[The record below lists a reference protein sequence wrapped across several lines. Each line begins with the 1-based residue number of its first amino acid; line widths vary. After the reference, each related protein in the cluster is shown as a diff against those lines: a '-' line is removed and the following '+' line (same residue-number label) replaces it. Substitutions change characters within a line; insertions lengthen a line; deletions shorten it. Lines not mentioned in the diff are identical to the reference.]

1 MALINCPE
9 CGKQISDQAKD
20 CPNCGFPI
28 AQNLRYIVRS
38 TTQPPQDDIQDT
50 TAQDD
55 VQRTTNQDTIT
66 ETEPYYYP
74 EEKTPREIFDENPSR
89 YWLYPHKRYWL
100 FTYIKSKNAH
110 PLLAF
115 KILAWRVLVF
125 VLIFIC
131 FCIDLFIFDDDF
143 KTLLYIILFVSLF
156 LLLWKLL
163 STITIWFVVRSCYT
177 LYEFNNQNKYK
188 WMMNLYYIIFA
199 LIVAYCAWQGHEKH
213 KLFEELLQNPEL
225 WRLYGFTVQ

>member
-55 VQRTTNQDTIT
+55 VQNTTNQTTIT

-74 EEKTPREIFDENPSR
+74 EEKTPREIFDKNPSR
-89 YWLYPHKRYWL
+89 YWLYPRKRHWL
-100 FTYIKSKNAH
+100 FTYIKSKSAH

-115 KILAWRVLVF
+115 KILADRVLG
-125 VLIFIC
+125 FIC
-131 FCIDLFIFDDDF
+131 LVIAFIECIVGFSNDSF
-143 KTLLYIILFVSLF
+143 KFLLYINLFFLPFILLGK
-156 LLLWKLL
+156 LW
-163 STITIWFVVRSCYT
+163 SRITIWFVVRSCYT
-177 LYEFNNQNKYK
+177 LYEFNNQNRYK
-188 WMMNLYYIIFA
+188 SMMILYCI
-199 LIVAYCAWQGHEKH
+199 IVAVIAVYFAVHYAET
-213 KLFEELLQNPEL
+213 LLDSYAELSNTISDY
-225 WRLYGFTVQ
+225 WGW